1 MASFSALRVV
11 VFFGGGCFGWFLF
24 LFLFCDRVLCNP
36 GWPWIY
42 YVAQNELH
50 FLTPPVDLPWGW
62 NNRHTIPLL
71 AHALLSCTQGLLHAW
86 QTLYQLELHPHLL
99 VYVMNLC
106 VPIWWVD
113 ALPVAAW
120 EAKLVHSGSLRTLGL
135 DDSKCSSWWL
145 PPNGRACAHRASQP
159 CTFTCLRCSTSPRC
173 LQDLPWQHSESPR
186 VSLRHQG
193 EGKEAE

>member
-1 MASFSALRVV
+1 
-11 VFFGGGCFGWFLF
+11 
-24 LFLFCDRVLCNP
+24 
-36 GWPWIY
+36 
-42 YVAQNELH
+42 
-50 FLTPPVDLPWGW
+50 
-62 NNRHTIPLL
+62 
-71 AHALLSCTQGLLHAW
+71 
-86 QTLYQLELHPHLL
+86 
-99 VYVMNLC
+99 MNLC

-145 PPNGRACAHRASQP
+145 PPSGRACAHRASQP

-193 EGKEAE
+193 EGKEAEQSLGGLDCTGNWEAGGNPRTSAGDRERHQPGRKLTKDAVAPGSHLYF